1 MPFSFQNIN
10 NGLTLPCVAAVVLCN
25 ILILLMIRAGVLDH
39 PVERSSHTRPTPKGG
54 GIGIVGAFVLCLIP
68 ALRASHAP
76 VSIIPAITGLL
87 IGMIVLGAISW
98 LDDMRPFPARYKLAA
113 QFLAAIAAAFG
124 ATYGTNIPSWM
135 VVPFVLAA
143 VFITNALNFIDG
155 INGLAS
161 GVMAISAIFLASGGI
176 MPVAFMLL
184 AICLLSFLPYNF
196 PKARIFMGDVGSQP
210 IGLAIAWGGMTGF
223 GTGSGVLV
231 IALLSGVL
239 WDVTFTLLRRAR
251 AGDRLAQAHR
261 GHLYQLAVRSGLPV
275 PLVTFLYWGFA
286 LWGAVAFATGQIIT
300 TVLMI
305 ALPQILWTGYVCT
318 RAKARVQDRW

>member
-10 NGLTLPCVAAVVLCN
+10 IGITLPCLAAVVLCN
-25 ILILLMIRAGVLDH
+25 ILILFMIRAGVLDH
-39 PVERSSHTRPTPKGG
+39 PVARSSHTRPTPKGG

-68 ALRASHAP
+68 ALRTAHTP
-76 VSIIPAITGLL
+76 VSLIPAITGLL
-87 IGMIVLGAISW
+87 IGMIVLGAVSW

-113 QFLAAIAAAFG
+113 QFLAAIIAAFG
-124 ATYGTNIPSWM
+124 ATYGTDTPLWM
-135 VVPFVLAA
+135 LVPFVLAA

-161 GVMAISAIFLASGGI
+161 GVMAISALFLASAGI

-210 IGLAIAWGGMTGF
+210 IGLVIAWGGMTGF
-223 GTGSGVLV
+223 GTGGSVLV

-286 LWGAVAFATGQIIT
+286 LWGAAAFATGQIIT

-305 ALPQILWTGYVCT
+305 ALPQILWTGYICT
-318 RAKARVQDRW
+318 RARARVQDRW

>member
-1 MPFSFQNIN
+1 MPFSFHNIN
-10 NGLTLPCVAAVVLCN
+10 TGLTLPCVAAVVLCN

-54 GIGIVGAFVLCLIP
+54 GIGIVGAFVLCLVP
-68 ALRASHAP
+68 ALHAAHAP
-76 VSIIPAITGLL
+76 ASIIPAVTGLL
-87 IGMIVLGAISW
+87 IGMIVLGAVSW

-124 ATYGTNIPSWM
+124 AIYGTHTPLWTL
-135 VVPFVLAA
+135 VPFVLAT

-155 INGLAS
+155 VNGLAS
-161 GVMAISAIFLASGGI
+161 GVMAISALFLTGAGI
-176 MPVAFMLL
+176 MPAAFMLL
-184 AICLLSFLPYNF
+184 AICLLGFLPYNF

-223 GTGSGVLV
+223 RAGGGVLV

-251 AGDRLAQAHR
+251 DGDRLAQAHR
-261 GHLYQLAVRSGLPV
+261 GHLYQLAIRSGLPV
-275 PLVTFLYWGFA
+275 PLVTLLYWGFA
-286 LWGAVAFATGQIIT
+286 LWGAAAFATGQIIIT
-300 TVLMI
+300 IVMI
-305 ALPQILWTGYVCT
+305 ALPQILWTGYICT
-318 RAKARVQDRW
+318 RARTRVQDRW

>member
-1 MPFSFQNIN
+1 MPFSLQT
-10 NGLTLPCVAAVVLCN
+10 LTSSVTFPCLAAVVLCN
-25 ILILLMIRAGVLDH
+25 LLILLMIRAGVLDH
-39 PVERSSHTRPTPKGG
+39 PVARSSHTRPTPKGG

-68 ALRASHAP
+68 ALHAAHASAQVIPP
-76 VSIIPAITGLL
+76 VTGLL
-87 IGMIVLGAISW
+87 LGMILLGAVSW
-98 LDDMRPFPARYKLAA
+98 LDDVRPFLARYKLAA
-113 QFLAAIAAAFG
+113 QFVAAIAAAIGTG
-124 ATYGTNIPSWM
+124 APFYEL
-135 VVPFVLAA
+135 VPFILAA

-161 GVMAISAIFLASGGI
+161 GVMAISALVLASAGI
-176 MPVAFMLL
+176 MPATFVLL
-184 AICLLSFLPYNF
+184 AVCLLTFLPYNF

-223 GTGSGVLV
+223 DAGGGLLV

-275 PLVTFLYWGFA
+275 PLVTSIYWGFA

-300 TVLMI
+300 TILMI
-305 ALPQILWTGYVCT
+305 LLPQILWTGYVCT
-318 RAKARVQDRW
+318 RAGTRVQDRW